1 MTTSP
6 SRGLIPESRYIWRA
20 ANPGHRYQ
28 LVCFPYAGAS
38 ATAYSDWV
46 DLLSDEI
53 ELIAIQLPGRQN
65 RIAERPF
72 SETGPLVSA
81 VFHALGPVLDSEV
94 AFFGHSCGALLA
106 FETARLLQARGRR
119 GPEHL
124 FLSAQSPPCVPHQK
138 MLHELP
144 DAEFKEAIQALGG
157 VAAELAADEVIFND
171 LLPLVRADFGLW
183 ERHQSRP
190 GPPLSCR
197 ITALGGRSD
206 PVAPPHAI
214 EQWHRYTTA
223 GFTVRAYP
231 GGHFYHL
238 DTTAE
243 LVGYLGERM
252 LSGAKV
258 RTAS

>member
-1 MTTSP
+1 MTMSP

-81 VFHALGPVLDSEV
+81 VFHALGPVLDSAL

-106 FETARLLQARGRR
+106 FETARLLQARGRAR
-119 GPEHL
+119 PRASFPLGTITALRPAPED
-124 FLSAQSPPCVPHQK
+124 AAR
-138 MLHELP
+138 LP
-144 DAEFKEAIQALGG
+144 DAEFKDAIQALG
-157 VAAELAADEVIFND
+157 A
-171 LLPLVRADFGLW
+171 
-183 ERHQSRP
+183 SRQNSP
-190 GPPLSCR
+190 
-197 ITALGGRSD
+197 
-206 PVAPPHAI
+206 
-214 EQWHRYTTA
+214 
-223 GFTVRAYP
+223 
-231 GGHFYHL
+231 
-238 DTTAE
+238 
-243 LVGYLGERM
+243 RM
-252 LSGAKV
+252 
-258 RTAS
+258 R